1 MIKGD
6 SSGPG
11 GLGWL
16 KRLGGWWSSAPE
28 DERRA
33 IPRQRMR
40 FQAQIEG
47 AANPGMV
54 TADGIDIHQQ
64 GAMVVSERAWVKG
77 SVVWLELKC
86 FRVAGYAVVRHCTPR
101 KTRGYVTGLEFR
113 GPLQRH
119 ETGTWEIR
127 RIRDTEST
135 WTETDD
141 AEDGIEGLSWVA

>member
-1 MIKGD
+1 MITGN
-6 SSGPG
+6 SSGS
-11 GLGWL
+11 LGWF
-16 KRLGGWWSSAPE
+16 KRLGGWLGSGRQ

-47 AANPGMV
+47 AANPGLV
-54 TADGIDIHQQ
+54 AAAGVDIHRQ

-77 SVVWLELKC
+77 TVVWLELKC
-86 FRVAGYAVVRHCTPR
+86 FRVAGYAVIRHCTPR

-119 ETGTWEIR
+119 ESGNWEIR
-127 RIRDTEST
+127 RIRHTDST

-141 AEDGIEGLSWVA
+141 AEREIQALSWVA